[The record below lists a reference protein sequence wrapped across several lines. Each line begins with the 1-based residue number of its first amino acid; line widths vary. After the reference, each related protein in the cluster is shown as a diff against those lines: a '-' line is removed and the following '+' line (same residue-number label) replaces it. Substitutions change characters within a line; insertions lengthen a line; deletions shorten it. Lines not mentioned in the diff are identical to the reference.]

1 MQLILDR
8 NKSLIVFSSSLL
20 PPKMWVFIY
29 TSCGLSHVISIRFSL
44 ICGVMEVLIGNLIE
58 LARFVR
64 EEEDQWTTVQH
75 HRAGKNRSYASV
87 AKTRADLSGANRI
100 PIGSKTFPQHK
111 VN

>member
-1 MQLILDR
+1 
-8 NKSLIVFSSSLL
+8 
-20 PPKMWVFIY
+20 
-29 TSCGLSHVISIRFSL
+29 
-44 ICGVMEVLIGNLIE
+44 MEVLIGNLIE

-87 AKTRADLSGANRI
+87 AKTRANLSGANRI

-111 VN
+111 VNQHPQSHRSLIFDRITWPRNSHSH